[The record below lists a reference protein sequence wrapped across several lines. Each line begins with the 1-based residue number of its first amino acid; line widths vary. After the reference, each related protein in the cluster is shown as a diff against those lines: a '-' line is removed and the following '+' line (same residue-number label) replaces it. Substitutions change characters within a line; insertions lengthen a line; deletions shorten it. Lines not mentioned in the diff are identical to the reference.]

1 MEIWNKSCLGNQ
13 KINIKFRSM
22 LCTRLLFYIW
32 PLINR
37 HVLADLFVC
46 SILSDNADTKN
57 RNAVNDSALEDFGNI

>member
-1 MEIWNKSCLGNQ
+1 
-13 KINIKFRSM
+13 M

-57 RNAVNDSALEDFGNI
+57 RNAVNDSALEDLGNI